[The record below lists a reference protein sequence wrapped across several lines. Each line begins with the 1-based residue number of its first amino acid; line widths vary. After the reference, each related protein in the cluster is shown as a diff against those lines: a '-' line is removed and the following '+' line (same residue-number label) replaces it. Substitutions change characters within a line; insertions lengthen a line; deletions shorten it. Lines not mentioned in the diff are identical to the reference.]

1 MVRRET
7 SAATDGSVGWWEEN
21 CVSDER
27 CWEMLGEALGPSPER
42 ASPSKH
48 GGDWKL
54 VEGMASL
61 RSGEGEGKAFK
72 EPGEALS
79 EAGAFGGAR
88 GREEGGPSPGLT
100 TAMGTLKK
108 IFFGWAR
115 RARSTAVC
123 KRPPQKLMEGRLGGP
138 SPKGGEAVYQ
148 PIGGSK
154 AEERRSRMA
163 RGSERHGRQRQR
175 VNGRREHPCTQR

>member
-1 MVRRET
+1 MERKRGMAAVEGGGRGRSGGSVHKIPTRMEGRGRGGASAPLVGSAANLASPAGGGAEAGGVVRRET
-7 SAATDGSVGWWEEN
+7 SPATDGSEGWWEEN

-61 RSGEGEGKAFK
+61 RSGEGEGKACK

-79 EAGAFGGAR
+79 EAGAFGG
-88 GREEGGPSPGLT
+88 GREEE
-100 TAMGTLKK
+100 KK
-108 IFFGWAR
+108 
-115 RARSTAVC
+115 V
-123 KRPPQKLMEGRLGGP
+123 GRLQ
-138 SPKGGEAVYQ
+138 V
-148 PIGGSK
+148 
-154 AEERRSRMA
+154 
-163 RGSERHGRQRQR
+163 
-175 VNGRREHPCTQR
+175 